1 MSLLNPI
8 DFSGPVG
15 FTSAA
20 VDASDSPTATR
31 HGNTTVANFKCGIRR
46 CSLSFAFLPAT
57 DYLIGDFSF
66 GTALRY
72 YFL

>member
-8 DFSGPVG
+8 DFPEAFG

-31 HGNTTVANFKCGIRR
+31 QGKTTVVSFKCGIRR
-46 CSLSFAFLPAT
+46 CSLSDTFVPAIAHT
-57 DYLIGDFSF
+57 NISKSRGKSLGI
-66 GTALRY
+66 